1 MADEL
6 RSFRSGA
13 LCSQPTSCFA
23 SCCNEPLDR
32 RASRC
37 SAMGEEYSQK
47 NANERYHQ
55 CADNFAP
62 TPVARVLPQEPG
74 GATQERLDQ
83 TEHQATPFPA
93 VRYLRQKLPFELPPK
108 ASANLHYE
116 DHSAPPILVGYW
128 HAATLE
134 QQSQGC
140 PVLRASFP
148 TRTALG

>member
-74 GATQERLDQ
+74 GATQE
-83 TEHQATPFPA
+83 
-93 VRYLRQKLPFELPPK
+93 
-108 ASANLHYE
+108 
-116 DHSAPPILVGYW
+116 
-128 HAATLE
+128 